1 MKTTARMSGNAF
13 IIDSGSSLSNGSGFV
28 DNPTGSGALGQSI
41 DVYIGGSKVGYWD
54 SAGWH

>member
-1 MKTTARMSGNAF
+1 MSGNAF